1 MATRYAR
8 ETGRNLS
15 RFNKPTDP
23 QSIHYLAHC
32 RKAPSWSAAHAT
44 YLRIRADVVRPTLGS
59 LVQAERRVSA

>member
-15 RFNKPTDP
+15 RFNRPTDP
-23 QSIHYLAHC
+23 QSIHYLARC

-44 YLRIRADVVRPTLGS
+44 YLRIREDVVRPTLGS